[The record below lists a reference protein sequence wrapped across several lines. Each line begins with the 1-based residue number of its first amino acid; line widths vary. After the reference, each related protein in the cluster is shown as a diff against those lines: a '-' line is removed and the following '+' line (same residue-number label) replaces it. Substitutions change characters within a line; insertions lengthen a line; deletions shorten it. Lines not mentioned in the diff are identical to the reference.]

1 MIKLKKSLTTSGILV
16 TALVLALLL
25 YVASKV
31 LANGKKN
38 PQANLDPLQIQE
50 IILSELQQSG
60 YVYPY
65 SQYWV
70 YVSKM
75 ETAGWTSDL
84 FKTRLN
90 LWGMRTPQ
98 TRFTTATNKG
108 SRDIWANYE
117 SVRSAAKDIVLYM
130 DALNY
135 PKRVGSLQ
143 ELIQIMKEKGYYGDE
158 DFGSYYTK
166 VVSWINK

>member
-1 MIKLKKSLTTSGILV
+1 MIKLKKSLTTWGTLGIV
-16 TALVLALLL
+16 SALGLLL

-31 LANGKKN
+31 LANGKTN

-75 ETAGWTSDL
+75 ETAGWTSNL
-84 FKTRLN
+84 FKTNLN
-90 LWGMRTPQ
+90 LWGMKAPQ
-98 TRFTTATNKG
+98 TRATTALNKG
-108 SRDIWANYE
+108 SHDTWAKY
-117 SVRSAAKDIVLYM
+117 STIRSAAKDIVLYM

-135 PKRVGSLQ
+135 PKKISSLQ
-143 ELIQIMKEKGYYGDE
+143 GLIQLMGEKGYYGSESWSD
-158 DFGSYYTK
+158 YYGK
-166 VVSWINK
+166 VISWIDK